1 MKAFWLINLGLF
13 QLAWWSA
20 ALLTESASYII
31 AGLIVLHCLLSPSL
45 KADLRLMALLPL
57 GLLVDGGLIALGVF
71 RGLESAFPLW
81 LVLLWVIFL
90 MSLNHSLRP
99 LSRLG
104 LPWLML
110 IGAFGGAGSYWAGL
124 NLGALAS
131 EQSDLNFW
139 LIAAPVWAVI
149 FPLLFWGQGLLS
161 AQQAKANK
169 VIK

>member
-20 ALLTESASYII
+20 AWLTQSASYII
-31 AGLIVLHCLLSPSL
+31 SGLIILHCLLSPSL

-57 GLLVDGGLIALGVF
+57 GLLVDGVLIALGCF
-71 RGLESAFPLW
+71 RGIESAFPLW
-81 LVLLWVIFL
+81 LALLWVIFL
-90 MSLNHSLRP
+90 MSLNHSLRA

-124 NLGALAS
+124 SLGALATPL
-131 EQSDLNFW
+131 SDLNFW
-139 LIAAPVWAVI
+139 LVTAPVWALLL
-149 FPLLFWGQGLLS
+149 PLLVWGQGMLS
-161 AQQAKANK
+161 AQQVSQVSK
-169 VIK
+169 